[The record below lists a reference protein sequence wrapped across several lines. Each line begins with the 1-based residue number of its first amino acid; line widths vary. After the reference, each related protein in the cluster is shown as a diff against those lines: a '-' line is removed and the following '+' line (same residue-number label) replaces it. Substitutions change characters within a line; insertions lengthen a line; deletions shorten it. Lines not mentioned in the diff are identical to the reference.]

1 MTVNFTIILG
11 VIFISIVTQMVI
23 KAIKNIAPNK
33 IKTPIPQLTS
43 IVVSILLCVTAHMDI
58 FVAFGYVLSLNPLG
72 AVITG
77 IIASLGAGS
86 VYDLISQMNEYK
98 EKLAIEKHTS
108 TKE

>member
-11 VIFISIVTQMVI
+11 VILISIVTQMVV
-23 KAIKNIAPNK
+23 KALKNIAPNK

-43 IVVSILLCVTAHMDI
+43 IVVSILLCISAHMDI

-72 AVITG
+72 AIVTG

-98 EKLAIEKHTS
+98 EKLAIEKHSS
-108 TKE
+108 TK